1 MKLSEVLLLCLL
13 TAVWPFIHCLYFICK
28 GKFHACMHIKIAW
41 QWKSTLTRVMDVP
54 ILNFK
59 TFHFAYWGRSNI
71 AAKIFPLYF
80 RFSLLLSQFQ
90 PIFVSF
96 VAISAFVWRCF
107 KAMSLVRIVPSQG
120 PQIRSFIL
128 LMMDIIKPGSHMP
141 LPYLWHSC
149 WYCLGYCSDKKK
161 HWSPATLV
169 IPIFTTSVSAKFTGL
184 QMSVAHVVMVR
195 FFQNWLS

>member
-1 MKLSEVLLLCLL
+1 MPLFWISKSFVSHIEEEVISLPKFSYC
-13 TAVWPFIHCLYFICK
+13 IC
-28 GKFHACMHIKIAW
+28 
-41 QWKSTLTRVMDVP
+41 
-54 ILNFK
+54 
-59 TFHFAYWGRSNI
+59 TF
-71 AAKIFPLYF
+71 
-80 RFSLLLSQFQ
+80 LLLSRFQ

-107 KAMSLVRIVPSQG
+107 KAMSLFRIVPSQD
-120 PQIRSFIL
+120 PQIRSCIP

-169 IPIFTTSVSAKFTGL
+169 IAIFTTTMSAKFTGL
-184 QMSVAHVVMVR
+184 QMLVAHVLICP
-195 FFQNWLS
+195 NSIAGILLLHHLKYK

>member
-1 MKLSEVLLLCLL
+1 MPLFWISKSFVSHIEEEAMLLPKFSYC
-13 TAVWPFIHCLYFICK
+13 IC
-28 GKFHACMHIKIAW
+28 
-41 QWKSTLTRVMDVP
+41 
-54 ILNFK
+54 
-59 TFHFAYWGRSNI
+59 TF
-71 AAKIFPLYF
+71 
-80 RFSLLLSQFQ
+80 LLLSRFQ

-128 LMMDIIKPGSHMP
+128 LMMDIIKPGSHLP

-161 HWSPATLV
+161 KKNIDHQQHWSSQSLPQVCRQSLLDCKCWCHMFSFVQTVLQV
-169 IPIFTTSVSAKFTGL
+169 FYYYIISNTNNIIFSKMLLNAFTFFCFL
-184 QMSVAHVVMVR
+184 QESKCK
-195 FFQNWLS
+195 